1 MLALIPIVGWTLAI
15 VGPTVLGLLFTA
27 LGLAPLWASLLKT
40 PLGITL
46 YLAVLF

>member
-1 MLALIPIVGWTLAI
+1 MLALIPIVGWALALI
-15 VGPTVLGLLFTA
+15 GPTVLGLLFTA
-27 LGLAPLWASLLKT
+27 LGRAPLWASLLKN